1 MSNYISQYE
10 QIISA
15 HQQAFNKN
23 DAIRSFSNITHD
35 NGNKVSNETA
45 HKIYNTV
52 RKYKGDAGR
61 HK

>member
-10 QIISA
+10 KITNA
-15 HQQAFNKN
+15 YQQASNKN
-23 DAIRSFSNITHD
+23 DAIRSFSEITQD

-52 RKYKGDAGR
+52 RKYKGEAGR

>member
-10 QIISA
+10 KITN
-15 HQQAFNKN
+15 AFQEASNKN
-23 DAIRSFSNITHD
+23 DAIRSFSNIIHD
-35 NGNKVSNETA
+35 NGNKVSNESA